1 MGVMLTRIGNAT
13 PLNFG
18 SPLGGV
24 TILLADAQLRVS
36 GNIPLIHV
44 LLVHKALVPERLQPP
59 LSLARCMGRVTLPD
73 LLKLRTRHR
82 MCPGFLSAQ

>member
-1 MGVMLTRIGNAT
+1 MGVVLTRIGNAT

-36 GNIPLIHV
+36 GNIPLIHL
-44 LLVHKALVPERLQPP
+44 LLVHKALVPKRLQPP
-59 LSLARCMGRVTLPD
+59 LSLARCMGRVSLPD
-73 LLKLRTRHR
+73 LLKLRVRHR

>member
-1 MGVMLTRIGNAT
+1 MAVQHSFMTMDRWGVVLTQIGNAT

-36 GNIPLIHV
+36 GNIPLIHL
-44 LLVHKALVPERLQPP
+44 LLVHKALVLKDC
-59 LSLARCMGRVTLPD
+59 SL
-73 LLKLRTRHR
+73 HYHW
-82 MCPGFLSAQ
+82 PGVW